1 LIIASAQNKKE
12 LTMTKEEIERILA
25 YCAGATEGPW
35 GRNLTKPKII
45 ASNIDKP
52 SDKWKDICQL
62 TGRTHNEDWQNYH
75 FIVNARSDLPQLAGQ
90 CLQLTQLLE
99 RANKRAELLRGR
111 IRWLQL
117 QRANK
122 RLDLERAAR
131 RLELKEANNNSE
143 LEKLNNQL
151 QLERANR
158 QSELEKALKQLEIEK
173 VNKQLEIETVQEQ
186 LEMEKAN
193 RRLEI
198 KKARKQLESFSKPS
212 DADTGHC
219 DKLLNELSEIETS
232 LHKPE
237 SRVQPQ
243 KRDDDADDLREIAEQ
258 FAGLSENRP
267 SVAPS
272 NELLDELDEIEASL
286 SYSDKS
292 KDQKQTGP
300 DDNVAT
306 IANQFVAPA
315 ESQADLL
322 PSDDELP
329 DEPDQNEEALPYPDQ
344 DEQQERRELT
354 DEVTAANGQ

>member
-1 LIIASAQNKKE
+1 
-12 LTMTKEEIERILA
+12 MTKEEIERILA

-35 GRNLTKPKII
+35 GRNLTKPKIV

-52 SDKWKDICQL
+52 SDKWKDICRL
-62 TGRTHNEDWQNYH
+62 TGRTHNEDWKNYH
-75 FIVNARSDLPQLAGQ
+75 FIVNARSDLPQLAAQ
-90 CLQLTQLLE
+90 CLELTELLQ

-122 RLDLERAAR
+122 RLDLERADR

-173 VNKQLEIETVQEQ
+173 ANKQLEIEKVQEQ

-193 RRLEI
+193 KQLEM
-198 KKARKQLESFSKPS
+198 RKSRSRLESFSKTS

-232 LHKPE
+232 LQQPG

-243 KRDDDADDLREIAEQ
+243 KRDDDADDLKKIAEQ
-258 FAGLSENRP
+258 FAGATESRP
-267 SVAPS
+267 GVALS
-272 NELLDELDEIEASL
+272 NELLSELDEIEASL
-286 SYSDKS
+286 SYSGKS
-292 KDQKQTGP
+292 TDQKQTGP
-300 DDNVAT
+300 GDNVAE

-315 ESQADLL
+315 QTQTDFL

-344 DEQQERRELT
+344 DEQQEQRELT
-354 DEVTAANGQ
+354 DEATTAAG